1 VAAMLWERAW
11 EGKSQTLLDYKD
23 AWVRAHRAII
33 KQAAA
38 ENDLPDWFLAGVA
51 WAEVGG
57 DPAFIDYLAHS
68 YRRDIGIGSRPA
80 EETSFGAVSTQVRR
94 AAEELGYDP
103 SKLRR
108 PQTNFII
115 RSLDDPQQNLFIV
128 ASHLDR
134 LRDQDFPGK
143 PAELLTDDDLKIIGT
158 RFNRGPD
165 LALEAI
171 QRNLNYGE
179 SIVNKKDRLKGLLTD

>member
-1 VAAMLWERAW
+1 MIR
-11 EGKSQTLLDYKD
+11 
-23 AWVRAHRAII
+23 
-33 KQAAA
+33 QAAA

-57 DPAFIDYLAHS
+57 DPPSIDYFAYS

-80 EETSFGAVSTQVRR
+80 GTTSFGAVSIQERR

-103 SKLRR
+103 SRLTHM
-108 PQTNFII
+108 QSSFLIA
-115 RSLDDPQQNLFIV
+115 SLADPQQNLFIV

-143 PAELLTDDDLKIIGT
+143 PGELLTADDLKIIGT
-158 RFNRGPD
+158 RYNRGPD
-165 LALEAI
+165 LSLEEI
-171 QRNLNYGE
+171 QRNLSYGE
-179 SIVNKKDRLKGLLTD
+179 SVVNKKDRLQGLLRD